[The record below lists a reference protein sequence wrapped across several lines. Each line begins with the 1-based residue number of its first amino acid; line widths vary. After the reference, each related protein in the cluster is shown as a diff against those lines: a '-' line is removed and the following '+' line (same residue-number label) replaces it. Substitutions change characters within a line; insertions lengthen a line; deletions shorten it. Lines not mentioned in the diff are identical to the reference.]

1 MLTLSPSPASQRN
14 FIVAS
19 VDVRGSGFQGEEFKH
34 AVYRWSL
41 NGRESI
47 IAKTLKLFQLMI
59 VKFYIYISLFFLDTN
74 LMNIDAFV
82 VLLIPVPSIKPRPNI
97 CLGD

>member
-1 MLTLSPSPASQRN
+1 MWARTPIWCCILPGLTLSPSPASQRN

-19 VDVRGSGFQGEEFKH
+19 VDVRGSGFQGEEYKH

-59 VKFYIYISLFFLDTN
+59 VKLYIYVSLFF
-74 LMNIDAFV
+74 FF
-82 VLLIPVPSIKPRPNI
+82 IPF
-97 CLGD
+97 